1 MARLTDE
8 QREKILSDFHI
19 GKSQNELAKKY
30 SCSPAT
36 INKLCKGV
44 IPKFKDKVNAVVS
57 IKSELSQESEYQSEC
72 FDKEVNDQ
80 LRRAN
85 LVYGASEKILKLSAD
100 MAEKNKK
107 QVVVKTKEYSKQNG
121 SSESLDMI
129 EVELGTSDLK
139 NLAEAV
145 DKSSITLGVNQRHSN
160 SQVVVNN
167 QNNNQVNATI
177 ELTEEEAKK
186 KALELGVPLSALTSH

>member
-44 IPKFKDKVNAVVS
+44 IPKYKDKVNAVVS
-57 IKSELSQESEYQSEC
+57 IKSELSEESEYQSEC

-80 LRRAN
+80 LRRKN
-85 LVYGASEKILKLSAD
+85 LVFNATEKILQLSSE
-100 MAEKNKK
+100 MAEKNSK
-107 QVVVKTKEYSKQNG
+107 QVVVKVKEYSKEHG
-121 SSESLDMI
+121 SSESLDKI
-129 EVELGTSDLK
+129 DVELDASDLK
-139 NLAEAV
+139 NLAETV
-145 DKSSITLGVNQRHSN
+145 DKSSITLGINQRHSN

-167 QNNNQVNATI
+167 QNNLQQNATI
-177 ELTEEEAKK
+177 ELSEEDAMK